1 MLHHLDPNVTNYKH
15 IISSMGPRATL
26 KHNQHLPQ
34 WESGCLGEGRGGLFW
49 PSPGWHCCPSIA
61 SLPRTVC
68 HAADPVLQPG
78 CPRPSAGGSQGVWQ
92 PSTITPTHPSIPSTP
107 TLSSVAVK
115 QLATCGS
122 FKATALWLL
131 ALLTQIAT

>member
-1 MLHHLDPNVTNYKH
+1 MLHHLEPNITNYTH
-15 IISSMGPRATL
+15 IISSMGPCATP

-34 WESGCLGEGRGGLFW
+34 WDSGCLGEGHSGLFW
-49 PSPGWHCCPSIA
+49 LFPGWHCCPNIA

-68 HAADPVLQPG
+68 HAADPVLRPG
-78 CPRPSAGGSQGVWQ
+78 HPRPLAGGSQGVRQ
-92 PSTITPTHPSIPSTP
+92 PSTITPILPSIPSTP

-122 FKATALWLL
+122 YKAAPLWLF
-131 ALLTQIAT
+131 ALLTQFAT